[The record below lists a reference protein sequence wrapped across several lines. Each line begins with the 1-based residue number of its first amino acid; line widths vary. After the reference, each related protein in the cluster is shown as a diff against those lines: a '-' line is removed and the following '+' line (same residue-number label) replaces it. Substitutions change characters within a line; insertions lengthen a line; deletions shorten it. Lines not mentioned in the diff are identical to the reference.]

1 MEAGLPPGVARVLG
15 ISASTG
21 QGLDLLEA
29 ALETEVAAVAG
40 RSGPGEGHIITR

>member
-1 MEAGLPPGVARVLG
+1 MEAGCPQGIARVLG

-29 ALETEVAAVAG
+29 ALETEVAAVTG
-40 RSGPGEGHIITR
+40 RSGSGEGHMITR